1 MEKTEWLLGN
11 ISILEPTTAIT
22 DLIITV
28 VCIIAFVK
36 LKRISKANY
45 NYLAKYPYFFLT
57 MGLCTF
63 FAALMTHAFPYTM
76 VTLLN
81 KQQLTALPWNSLFV
95 YHLHDLPNWV
105 LNVVSASLFEWSLVE
120 RATDIVPS
128 ISRIKWISVITIE
141 SVIVV
146 ILLLTILSYNV
157 AAIHIVFTLYAILT
171 PLQFATIKHLKNT
184 GYQTDGFREQKLL
197 LIGAAIMLISG
208 PVMATKFQLSPWFN
222 HNDISHIIIAISM
235 FIFYKSA
242 VISTQNEIVSFKN

>member
-1 MEKTEWLLGN
+1 MEKTEWLLGD
-11 ISILEPTTAIT
+11 ISILEPITAIT

-36 LKRISKANY
+36 LKHISKANN
-45 NYLAKYPYFFLT
+45 NYLAQYPYFFLT

-76 VTLLN
+76 VTMLS
-81 KQQLTALPWNSLFV
+81 KQQLASLPWNSLFA

-120 RATDIVPS
+120 RASNINPN
-128 ISRIKWISVITIE
+128 ISRKKWISIIAIE
-141 SVIVV
+141 SIIVAT
-146 ILLLTILSYNV
+146 LLLIVLSYNV

-171 PLQFATIKHLKNT
+171 PLQIGIIKHLKNI
-184 GYQTDGFREQKLL
+184 GYQLYQLKEQKLL

-208 PVMATKFQLSPWFN
+208 PVMATKFQFSPWFN

-235 FIFYKSA
+235 YIFYKSA
-242 VISTQNEIVSFKN
+242 VISTQNKIVSPKK